1 MSSRAMFLLEKGFIS
16 QVLRA
21 NASSPTIKYG
31 ISLSSPGRASA
42 GGM

>member
-1 MSSRAMFLLEKGFIS
+1 MFLLEKGFIS

-21 NASSPTIKYG
+21 KASSPTINYG
-31 ISLSSPGRASA
+31 ISLPSHGRASA